1 MAASPASATC
11 SPDTRRPTGSARGHA
26 FGGHAAGGDTTGDR
40 CDSCDKPPSHDT
52 SRRQRPNSWLGS
64 PDELPVIDIHSL

>member
-1 MAASPASATC
+1 MTKANVGKRRDAA
-11 SPDTRRPTGSARGHA
+11 TGGYA

-52 SRRQRPNSWLGS
+52 SRRQRPISWPGS